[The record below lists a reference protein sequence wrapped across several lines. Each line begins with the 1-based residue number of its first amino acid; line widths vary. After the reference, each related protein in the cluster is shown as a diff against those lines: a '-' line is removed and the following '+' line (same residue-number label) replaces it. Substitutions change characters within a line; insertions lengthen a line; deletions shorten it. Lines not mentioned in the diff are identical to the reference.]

1 MISNNITRML
11 EAAKAR
17 YQIFELPAE
26 KISAIDTATI
36 LSISPEIV
44 FKTIVILPLKGKPV
58 LCLVSATQ
66 TVDLKKVAS
75 TLSEKKVHI
84 ASQAEAERITGLQ
97 TGGISPLALLNKGF
111 RMIMDSSATRY
122 EQIHIS
128 GGQRGLNIR
137 INTEDLV
144 KLIHPIIAPIS
155 SPLIEKNSEIST
167 NNP

>member
-1 MISNNITRML
+1 MTVNNIIRML
-11 EAAKAR
+11 EAAKVR
-17 YQIFELPAE
+17 YQIFELSAE

-36 LSISPEIV
+36 LSIPPEIV
-44 FKTIVILPLKGKPV
+44 YKTIVILPLKGKPV
-58 LCLVSATQ
+58 LCIVSATQ

-84 ASQAEAERITGLQ
+84 ASQAEAEKLTGLQ

-111 RMIMDSSATRY
+111 RMIIDSSATQY

-137 INTEDLV
+137 IYTEDLI
-144 KLIHPIIAPIS
+144 KLIHPIIAS
-155 SPLIEKNSEIST
+155 IST
-167 NNP
+167 PLG